1 MELSQGQLIQ
11 KPNKQELS
19 SLIMTYR
26 YNVMHAPVKF
36 HKYIPY
42 GLGIMART
50 RIGTDV
56 RTYVRTGRT
65 GGGGTLN
72 ALPLFFE

>member
-1 MELSQGQLIQ
+1 MVYYMELSQGQIIK

-19 SLIMTYR
+19 SLFMTR
-26 YNVMHAPVKF
+26 RLNVMHASVKF

-42 GLGIMART
+42 GLGVMART
-50 RIGTDV
+50 RNGTDV
-56 RTYVRTGRT
+56 RTGRA
-65 GGGGTLN
+65 GVTLN

>member
-19 SLIMTYR
+19 SLFMTHR
-26 YNVMHAPVKF
+26 LNVMHAPVKF

-42 GLGIMART
+42 RLGVMART
-50 RIGTDV
+50 QFTIW
-56 RTYVRTGRT
+56 
-65 GGGGTLN
+65 N
-72 ALPLFFE
+72 